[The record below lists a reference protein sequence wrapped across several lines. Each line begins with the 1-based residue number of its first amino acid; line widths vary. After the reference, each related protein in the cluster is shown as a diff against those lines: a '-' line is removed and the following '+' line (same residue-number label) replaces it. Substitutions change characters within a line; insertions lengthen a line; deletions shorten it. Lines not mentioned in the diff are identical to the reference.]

1 MMCARGRLT
10 VRIGRLASAA
20 PDRPRHA
27 PTAGQ
32 ICLNRRCVSLR
43 KFGLVVTV
51 IASVARG
58 RERLPDDVDPPDAV
72 YDRHG

>member
-27 PTAGQ
+27 PTGPNMLESPVRVSAEVWFGSNGHRKRRAGE
-32 ICLNRRCVSLR
+32 
-43 KFGLVVTV
+43 
-51 IASVARG
+51 
-58 RERLPDDVDPPDAV
+58 REAA
-72 YDRHG
+72 